1 MATVLLAVANK
12 DLDVVLNTTWT
23 SLIIS
28 TRLDGDGG
36 RRLLRHLKGEG
47 EGIGAQLLD
56 EAVLQSERQL

>member
-1 MATVLLAVANK
+1 MATVLLAVANE

-36 RRLLRHLKGEG
+36 RCLFWHLEGEG
-47 EGIGAQLLD
+47 EGIGTQLLD
-56 EAVLQSERQL
+56 EAVLQRER